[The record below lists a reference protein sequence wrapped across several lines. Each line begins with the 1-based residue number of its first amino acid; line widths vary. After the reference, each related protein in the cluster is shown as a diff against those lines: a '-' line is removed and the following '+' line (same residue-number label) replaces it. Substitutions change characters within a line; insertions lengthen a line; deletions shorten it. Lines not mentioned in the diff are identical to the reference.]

1 LDEPA
6 TAAEAAV
13 SSSSAAKAAG
23 AESYTG
29 SLEDAVLHNAN
40 QFHKWHTE
48 LEAACASET
57 EEKYKRYAG
66 LLGGYLASCDGLQ
79 DKVGLWESSS
89 ALAEQQAQQQA
100 ETPYPC
106 MQACSCMQT
115 CVCRTRCV
123 RVLAGTA
130 SANAAALQQRTA
142 SKDIRTLHARL
153 CMHATLSQHIIVSQ
167 IAAQEQ
173 HAFGVHIQLI

>member
-6 TAAEAAV
+6 TAAEAAL

-79 DKVGLWESSS
+79 DKVGGFDCRNSIICNLQKHLQKQQHSSRKS
-89 ALAEQQAQQQA
+89 NRD
-100 ETPYPC
+100 T
-106 MQACSCMQT
+106 
-115 CVCRTRCV
+115 
-123 RVLAGTA
+123 
-130 SANAAALQQRTA
+130 
-142 SKDIRTLHARL
+142 
-153 CMHATLSQHIIVSQ
+153 
-167 IAAQEQ
+167 
-173 HAFGVHIQLI
+173 